1 MSQRLAV
8 VLLLT
13 ILLVCGLLASLP
25 FLREATVRGAAK
37 AGSGGAASDRASAT
51 ASAGWNKQGAARY
64 LDDRE
69 VWWQGWPRA
78 QKDHGTVCVSC
89 HTVVPYAMVRPELQ
103 RDLGD
108 SAMSAPEQTMLA
120 SVEKRVAGW
129 SEMVPFYSDEKS
141 GPGKTA
147 ESHATEAVLNA
158 VVLASYDA
166 TSHGAQ
172 GEVRAI
178 TRKAFENA
186 WALQETTGP
195 LAGAWKWQD
204 FKLGPWESAESG
216 YQGAALLMLEAVNLP
231 GDFAREPETRAHLDR
246 LREYLRRNYAAQPLI
261 NQVYVLWASARS
273 HAGKAPELLTHAERK
288 AVMAALR
295 AQQQADGGFRT
306 ASLDARDR
314 MDHSAQ
320 PVTSDGYATGLVALA
335 LEAQGTRRRD
345 AMLDRSLAWLA
356 QHQQADGAWTAASLN
371 KQRDPASDP
380 ALFMTDAATGYA
392 ALALEGQP

>member
-1 MSQRLAV
+1 MSQRLAA
-8 VLLLT
+8 VLLALP
-13 ILLVCGLLASLP
+13 LLGGLLASTS
-25 FLREATVRGAAK
+25 FLREATVHGAGRASS
-37 AGSGGAASDRASAT
+37 ASASSGAASDMTSAT
-51 ASAGWNKQGAARY
+51 SSASWNKQAAAHY

-89 HTVVPYAMVRPELQ
+89 HTVVPYAMVRSELQ
-103 RDLGD
+103 RDLGE
-108 SAMSAPEQTMLA
+108 SSMSAPEQTMLA
-120 SVEKRVAGW
+120 SVEKRVTGW

-186 WALQETTGP
+186 WALQESSGP

-204 FKLGPWESAESG
+204 FHLGPWESSESG
-216 YQGAALLMLEAVNLP
+216 YQGAALLMFEAVNLP
-231 GDFAREPETRAHLDR
+231 GGFAREPGTRAHLDR
-246 LREYLRRNYAAQPLI
+246 LRDYLRRNYAAQPLI
-261 NQVYVLWASARS
+261 NQVYVLWASAKEP
-273 HAGKAPELLTHAERK
+273 GLLTRTERK
-288 AVMAALR
+288 AVIAALQS
-295 AQQQADGGFRT
+295 QQQPDGGFRT

-314 MDHSAQ
+314 IDHSAQ
-320 PVTSDGYATGLVALA
+320 PAASDGYATGLVALA
-335 LEAQGTRRRD
+335 LEAHQGTARRD
-345 AMLDRSLAWLA
+345 ATLSRSLAWLA
-356 QHQQADGAWTAASLN
+356 QHQQADGAWIAASLN
-371 KQRDPASDP
+371 KQRDPSSDP